1 MPNVF
6 CVLLVCAH
14 TLRLGDTDDKT
25 KGLQSQVTTKA
36 RCKIHR
42 WIHIQSN
49 VNVLIKYINVIPNF
63 TVPDLLLRSPSDQDN
78 LHPLFLLSSLL
89 SHLYWIIRVL
99 FPIPIQSPTSDH
111 SGPNPHQMLTRQ
123 SNTVPKTSSTPQS
136 PLLKSSVA
144 LNTPVI
150 ICNFLRSIGNI
161 LCWFPCTFMHWI
173 AFPYN

>member
-1 MPNVF
+1 MF
-6 CVLLVCAH
+6 SASCSFAH
-14 TLRLGDTDDKT
+14 TLLDLETQTTKT

-63 TVPDLLLRSPSDQDN
+63 TVPDLLLRSLSDQDN

-89 SHLYWIIRVL
+89 SPLYWIIRVL

-123 SNTVPKTSSTPQS
+123 SNTIPKTSSTLHDPT
-136 PLLKSSVA
+136 A
-144 LNTPVI
+144 LNAG
-150 ICNFLRSIGNI
+150 ICKL
-161 LCWFPCTFMHWI
+161 
-173 AFPYN
+173 